1 VTEEQHSTVTREEL
15 RAELK
20 ALSNRHLLYLGVAV
34 GLIRL
39 DLPTPVTVG
48 AVALMIVKGAAT
60 ILLGLRT

>member
-1 VTEEQHSTVTREEL
+1 VSDNPNHVTRDEL

-20 ALSNRHLLYLGVAV
+20 AMSNRHLLYLGLAV

-48 AVALMIVKGAAT
+48 AICLMMVKGAAMVVF
-60 ILLGLRT
+60 GWKA